1 VADFLQFAESMTIE
15 HTHACFEVMDRNL
28 NMASVIALIDF
39 DLRTGGVTSSI
50 TVAEHCPSLDDA
62 AREALPCMQALR
74 GRARVR
80 ELARTRR
87 RVARAWRLGV
97 VRGSPALLGPAR
109 QRQSLAIEAPILES
123 ISPDGRWAVMSGDRD
138 DGDFVYRRLWM
149 LDLVRGRVFPIASD
163 DASPRQ
169 PWPAPIAPRALSDHD
184 AMVTA
189 SIGATG
195 ETSVW
200 WRGPTLVIG
209 ERLLITPGR
218 SIVTLPGA
226 LVR

>member
-1 VADFLQFAESMTIE
+1 
-15 HTHACFEVMDRNL
+15 
-28 NMASVIALIDF
+28 
-39 DLRTGGVTSSI
+39 
-50 TVAEHCPSLDDA
+50 
-62 AREALPCMQALR
+62 
-74 GRARVR
+74 
-80 ELARTRR
+80 RR
-87 RVARAWRLGV
+87 RVARAWRLGE

-109 QRQSLAIEAPILES
+109 QRQPLAIEAPILES
-123 ISPDGRWAVMSGDRD
+123 ISPDGRWAVMSGDREE
-138 DGDFVYRRLWM
+138 GDFIYRRLWM
-149 LDLVRGRVFPIASD
+149 LDLARGRVLALASD
-163 DASPRQ
+163 DESPRRA
-169 PWPAPIAPRALSDHD
+169 WPTSLAPRALSDHD